1 MKKNASC
8 QGGEML
14 PTCSFLKNINVK
26 TKQIFKDI
34 GIFESYI
41 LSSNKKELF
50 FSGKIRFVFT
60 IIFLKM

>member
-1 MKKNASC
+1 MVP
-8 QGGEML
+8 M
-14 PTCSFLKNINVK
+14 CSFFKNINVK

-41 LSSNKKELF
+41 LSFNKKELF
-50 FSGKIRFVFT
+50 FLGKIRFVFA

>member
-1 MKKNASC
+1 
-8 QGGEML
+8 ML

-50 FSGKIRFVFT
+50 FFGKKSFCFYNYI
-60 IIFLKM
+60 LKCKFCQREPT